1 MVNQRGIAAETGFL
15 IQRYLGRNPVSDLAL
30 LVSTFPEKTSGDSL
44 VTLVKTIVGSG
55 IKLKRDSNMN
65 LSKLFSS
72 VGLASMLAMTTIIAS
87 PKPKA
92 ASAQLAAENSVILVN
107 PGETFDAEIPTADSL
122 VVSHIPNQIVE
133 EISSSAVWLADTL
146 NATDLQPNFQQPL
159 NSPTVAKESDGFKVA
174 PTQEPEQ
181 KPAFS
186 IRIKSPEEIFRS
198 LSFYAFIGFVLLIAA
213 IIFFVEILK
222 FILWIILLPLK
233 ILLSL
238 FR

>member
-1 MVNQRGIAAETGFL
+1 
-15 IQRYLGRNPVSDLAL
+15 
-30 LVSTFPEKTSGDSL
+30 
-44 VTLVKTIVGSG
+44 
-55 IKLKRDSNMN
+55 MN

-92 ASAQLAAENSVILVN
+92 AIAQLAEENSIVLVN

-122 VVSHIPNQIVE
+122 VGAHIPNQIVE
-133 EISSSAVWLADTL
+133 GISSSAVWLADTL
-146 NATDLQPNFQQPL
+146 NATDIQAVEQPL
-159 NSPTVAKESDGFKVA
+159 NIPNVTQESDGFKVVQV
-174 PTQEPEQ
+174 QEPEQ

-186 IRIKSPEEIFRS
+186 VRIKSPEEIFRS
-198 LSFYAFIGFVLLIAA
+198 LSFYVFIGFVLLIVA
-213 IIFFVEILK
+213 IMFFVEVLK
-222 FILWIILLPLK
+222 FIVWLILLPVK

>member
-1 MVNQRGIAAETGFL
+1 MRVI
-15 IQRYLGRNPVSDLAL
+15 
-30 LVSTFPEKTSGDSL
+30 
-44 VTLVKTIVGSG
+44 TIVGSG

-72 VGLASMLAMTTIIAS
+72 VGLASMVAMTTIIAS

-92 ASAQLAAENSVILVN
+92 ASAQLAAQNSIILVN
-107 PGETFDAEIPTADSL
+107 PGETFDAERPAPDSL
-122 VVSHIPNQIVE
+122 AVSHIPGQTVWENYQIPVSSVE
-133 EISSSAVWLADTL
+133 VTQDDSGVETFH
-146 NATDLQPNFQQPL
+146 ATAAKTVAQPL
-159 NSPTVAKESDGFKVA
+159 DNGAFNQVTDGFKVVQQ
-174 PTQEPEQ
+174 QEPEQ

-198 LSFYAFIGFVLLIAA
+198 LSFYVFIGFVLLVVA
-213 IIFFVEILK
+213 IMFFVEILK
-222 FILWIILLPLK
+222 FIVWIILLPLK

>member
-1 MVNQRGIAAETGFL
+1 
-15 IQRYLGRNPVSDLAL
+15 
-30 LVSTFPEKTSGDSL
+30 
-44 VTLVKTIVGSG
+44 
-55 IKLKRDSNMN
+55 MN

-92 ASAQLAAENSVILVN
+92 ASAQLAAQNSIILVN
-107 PGETFDAEIPTADSL
+107 PGETLDAEIPAAESLNVLDLTNQTVWENSDIPVSSVEVPQDDSGAEAHATAPKT
-122 VVSHIPNQIVE
+122 V
-133 EISSSAVWLADTL
+133 A
-146 NATDLQPNFQQPL
+146 QPL
-159 NSPTVAKESDGFKVA
+159 DNGVFKQESDGFKVVQV
-174 PTQEPEQ
+174 QEPEQ

-198 LSFYAFIGFVLLIAA
+198 LSFYVLIGFVILVVA
-213 IIFFVEILK
+213 IMFFVEILK
-222 FILWIILLPLK
+222 FIVWIILLPLK

>member
-1 MVNQRGIAAETGFL
+1 
-15 IQRYLGRNPVSDLAL
+15 
-30 LVSTFPEKTSGDSL
+30 
-44 VTLVKTIVGSG
+44 
-55 IKLKRDSNMN
+55 MN

-92 ASAQLAAENSVILVN
+92 AIAQLAEENSIVLVN
-107 PGETFDAEIPTADSL
+107 LGETFDAEITTADSL

-133 EISSSAVWLADTL
+133 EIYSSAVWLADSL
-146 NATDLQPNFQQPL
+146 NATDIQANVEQRL
-159 NSPTVAKESDGFKVA
+159 SIPTVTQESDGFKVVQV
-174 PTQEPEQ
+174 QEPEQ

-186 IRIKSPEEIFRS
+186 VRIKSPEEIFRS
-198 LSFYAFIGFVLLIAA
+198 LSFYVFIGFVLLIVA
-213 IIFFVEILK
+213 IMFFVEVLK
-222 FILWIILLPLK
+222 FIVWLILLPVK